1 MRISSL
7 FTAVL
12 IALTP
17 VAAVADPAPHTI
29 TVSGQAEA
37 RGAPNQA
44 MLSAGVVSVAPTA
57 AAALAE
63 NARKMTGVFAALK
76 KLGVPERSIQTSNFS
91 VQPQYP
97 PYNQNA
103 TGLQRIVGYQV
114 SNQVD
119 VVLDDTAKLG
129 PALDALVG
137 AGANQINSVSFGIK
151 GADALQ
157 AKARAD
163 AVADAR
169 TRAETYAKAAGV
181 SLGSVVSIQENG
193 GFEPPRPMVMLRA
206 QAAEAPPTPTAA
218 GELGVTANVTMVFE
232 IR

>member
-29 TVSGQAEA
+29 TVSGQGEA

-151 GADALQ
+151 GADVLQ

-163 AVADAR
+163 AVVDAR
-169 TRAETYAKAAGV
+169 TRA
-181 SLGSVVSIQENG
+181 
-193 GFEPPRPMVMLRA
+193 
-206 QAAEAPPTPTAA
+206 
-218 GELGVTANVTMVFE
+218 
-232 IR
+232 